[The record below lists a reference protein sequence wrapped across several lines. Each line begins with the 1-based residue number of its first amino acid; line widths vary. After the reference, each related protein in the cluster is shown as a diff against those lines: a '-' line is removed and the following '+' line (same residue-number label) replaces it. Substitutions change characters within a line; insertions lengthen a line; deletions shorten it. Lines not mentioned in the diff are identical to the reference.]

1 MNIRRGITLSDSI
14 RPIHRVKRINKIIF
28 IELSPKPRINIYLD
42 TELE

>member
-1 MNIRRGITLSDSI
+1 MNIRRDMILSDLI
-14 RPIHRVKRINKIIF
+14 RPTHRVKRINKIIF